1 MRLCRPYFASV
12 AMQDMYYDCNG
23 QDNSIN
29 DDSGLLYQLIK
40 EHFENHNNTA
50 GFEHFK
56 PFSDG
61 TLKSMKKD
69 DLIDYIHILLHN
81 WKATDESF
89 SNVMECAR
97 ELQKELDNPPLKLEE
112 LEEGMWVWDNSIYKK
127 EYVLIKRIYKEGDDW
142 HVATLQDEK
151 DFDCKGRKFEEN
163 RFYRMEV
170 LG

>member
-1 MRLCRPYFASV
+1 
-12 AMQDMYYDCNG
+12 MYYDCNG

-97 ELQKELDNPPLKLEE
+97 ELQKN
-112 LEEGMWVWDNSIYKK
+112 WI
-127 EYVLIKRIYKEGDDW
+127 IR
-142 HVATLQDEK
+142 
-151 DFDCKGRKFEEN
+151 R
-163 RFYRMEV
+163 
-170 LG
+170 